1 MKNKYVNFHRLMK
14 GFYKVVLIYSH
25 LVEIQEIILM
35 LLVLEEAVLSL
46 ISGHHNDFPGLN
58 HQLIIWAS
66 VSSLNS

>member
-1 MKNKYVNFHRLMK
+1 MK

-25 LVEIQEIILM
+25 LVEIQEIILMFSYTHM

-66 VSSLNS
+66 VLSLNS